1 MGIASENKIVAVI
14 GGAGHTGRFVV
25 TELKRRALGVIVVG
39 RDERKLTSEAASPDV
54 TLRAARMDDPASLD
68 AALAGAAAVINCAG
82 PFMDTAIPVIDAAL
96 RAGIPY
102 LDVAAEQQTVQ
113 AIIATRDAAAR
124 HAGVVLLPAAAFYG
138 GLADLLASAVHD
150 GSEPVDEVTVAMFL
164 DSWHPTSGT
173 RVTGKRN
180 TAKRL
185 MQRQG
190 RLEVIPDPAP
200 TRHWDFPAPFGDQ
213 DMVMLPLT
221 EMITLAHHLRP
232 ETIDSWI
239 NQAPLRDLRDPATP
253 PPKASDAQGRSA
265 QLFVMDVLVRK
276 GDQVRR
282 ATASGQDIYAVTAP
296 IIVEALER
304 LLAGEARDKAGVR
317 SLGDA
322 FDARAFLDALGPDTV
337 RLVYQ
342 DAVQPSPERRACRPG
357 EWQG

>member
-1 MGIASENKIVAVI
+1 MSIASENKIVAVI

-25 TELKRRALGVIVVG
+25 AELKRRGLGVIVVG
-39 RDERKLTSEAASPDV
+39 RDQQKLAAEAASPGITV
-54 TLRAARMDDPASLD
+54 RAAGMDDPTSLD
-68 AALAGAAAVINCAG
+68 DALSGAAAVINCAG

-102 LDVAAEQQTVQ
+102 LDVTAEQQTVQ

-124 HAGVVLLPAAAFYG
+124 QAGIVLLPAAAFYG
-138 GLADLLASAVHD
+138 GLADLLAGAVHD
-150 GSEPVDEVTVAMFL
+150 GSGPVDEVTVAMFL

-173 RVTGKRN
+173 RVTGQRN

-200 TRHWDFPAPFGDQ
+200 TRHWSFPAPFGDQ

-239 NQAPLRDLRDPATP
+239 NLAPLRDLRDPATP
-253 PPKASDAQGRSA
+253 PPQPSDAQGRSA
-265 QLFVMDVLVRK
+265 QLFAMDVLVRT
-276 GDQVRR
+276 GDRVRR
-282 ATASGQDIYAVTAP
+282 ATASGQDIYAITAP
-296 IIVEALER
+296 IIVEAVER
-304 LLAGEARDKAGVR
+304 LLAGEAWDKAGTR
-317 SLGDA
+317 TLGDV
-322 FDARAFLDALGPDTV
+322 FDARAFLDALGPDTLRV
-337 RLVYQ
+337 VYQ
-342 DAVQPSPERRACRPG
+342 DAA
-357 EWQG
+357 

>member
-1 MGIASENKIVAVI
+1 MSIASENKVVAVI

-25 TELKRRALGVIVVG
+25 AELKRRGLGVIVVG
-39 RDERKLTSEAASPDV
+39 RDQQKLAAEAASPGITV
-54 TLRAARMDDPASLD
+54 RAAGMDDPTSLD
-68 AALAGAAAVINCAG
+68 DALSGAAAVINCAG

-102 LDVAAEQQTVQ
+102 LDVTAEQQTVQ

-124 HAGVVLLPAAAFYG
+124 QAGIVLLPAAAFYG
-138 GLADLLASAVHD
+138 GLADLLAGAVHD
-150 GSEPVDEVTVAMFL
+150 GSGPVDEVTVAMFL

-173 RVTGKRN
+173 RVTGQRN

-200 TRHWDFPAPFGDQ
+200 TRHWSFPAPFGDQ

-239 NQAPLRDLRDPATP
+239 NLAPLRDLRDPATP
-253 PPKASDAQGRSA
+253 PPQPSDAQGRSA
-265 QLFVMDVLVRK
+265 QLFAMDVLVRT
-276 GDQVRR
+276 GDRVRR
-282 ATASGQDIYAVTAP
+282 ATASGQDIYAITAP
-296 IIVEALER
+296 IIVEAVER
-304 LLAGEARDKAGVR
+304 LLAGEAWDKAGTR
-317 SLGDA
+317 TLGDV
-322 FDARAFLDALGPDTV
+322 FDARAFLDALGPDTLRV
-337 RLVYQ
+337 VYQ
-342 DAVQPSPERRACRPG
+342 DAA
-357 EWQG
+357 